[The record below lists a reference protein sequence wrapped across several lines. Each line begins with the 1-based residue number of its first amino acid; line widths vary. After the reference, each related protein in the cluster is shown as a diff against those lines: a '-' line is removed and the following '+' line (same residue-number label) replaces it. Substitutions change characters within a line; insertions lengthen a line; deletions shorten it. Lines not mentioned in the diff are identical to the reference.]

1 MQKQR
6 RESYEKYNEN
16 NLNEILEKVNDEINL
31 YKKNKDEFQNNVF
44 NIIEDTCLK
53 LAENKL

>member
-1 MQKQR
+1 M
-6 RESYEKYNEN
+6 
-16 NLNEILEKVNDEINL
+16 EKVNDEINL

-53 LAENKL
+53 LAENKLWRLWNK

>member
-1 MQKQR
+1 MKLWIKSR
-6 RESYEKYNEN
+6 MKLIY
-16 NLNEILEKVNDEINL
+16 I
-31 YKKNKDEFQNNVF
+31 KKNKDEFQNNVF